1 MDDVLDFFDKNKPI
15 QRKIISG
22 GTTSRLLH
30 ERPTTSTN
38 QQNNCAL
45 SSNFAESHI
54 KANNEQLIRVF
65 ITMHSSTVEIVYSS
79 NIFY

>member
-22 GTTSRLLH
+22 GTTNRLLH

-38 QQNNCAL
+38 QQNNCAT
-45 SSNFAESHI
+45 SSNFAETHI

-65 ITMHSSTVEIVYSS
+65 IIMNSFSLLLNTS
-79 NIFY
+79 NIFD